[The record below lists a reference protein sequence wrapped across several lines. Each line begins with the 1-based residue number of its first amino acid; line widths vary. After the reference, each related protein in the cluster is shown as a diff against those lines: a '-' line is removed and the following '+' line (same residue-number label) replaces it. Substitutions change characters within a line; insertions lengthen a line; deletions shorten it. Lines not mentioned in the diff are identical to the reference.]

1 MDKPTIGDDSLKN
14 LTKLFTRFGWDK
26 RLSELSEEQILT
38 TILIMQF
45 SKRLEEDEQY
55 TEDRLNKLLLE
66 YVSNYDKQSKPVDED
81 PIPFLNWIST
91 AQVRIMSDEKVPTT
105 PPRS

>member
-1 MDKPTIGDDSLKN
+1 MDKPTIGNDSLKN

-26 RLSELSEEQILT
+26 RLSELNEEQILA

-55 TEDRLNKLLLE
+55 TEDKLNKLLLE
-66 YVSNYDKQSKPVDED
+66 YVSNYDKQSESVDEID
-81 PIPFLNWIST
+81 IPI
-91 AQVRIMSDEKVPTT
+91 
-105 PPRS
+105 

>member
-26 RLSELSEEQILT
+26 RLSEFSEEQILA

-55 TEDRLNKLLLE
+55 TEDKLNKLLLE
-66 YVSNYDKQSKPVDED
+66 YVSNYHKQSKSINED
-81 PIPFLNWIST
+81 DIPF
-91 AQVRIMSDEKVPTT
+91 
-105 PPRS
+105 